1 MSYHD
6 SFVRVFHSSSCLNYP
21 CKTSRLVRRTNC
33 LKPDFDI
40 RGIHPVGNI
49 GREQG
54 SFWWPLLGAYLTHP
68 LYFWD
73 LNSVFSVFF

>member
-1 MSYHD
+1 MTLCEYTINI
-6 SFVRVFHSSSCLNYP
+6 FKQNFIPTNW
-21 CKTSRLVRRTNC
+21 TSRNTRGTQ
-33 LKPDFDI
+33 
-40 RGIHPVGNI
+40 GIHPVGNI

-54 SFWWPLLGAYLTHP
+54 SFWWPLLDAYLTHP

>member
-1 MSYHD
+1 MLYIH
-6 SFVRVFHSSSCLNYP
+6 CWL
-21 CKTSRLVRRTNC
+21 
-33 LKPDFDI
+33 LKCQKALQD
-40 RGIHPVGNI
+40 GIHPVGNI

>member
-1 MSYHD
+1 MFIYGK
-6 SFVRVFHSSSCLNYP
+6 LNFQLSD
-21 CKTSRLVRRTNC
+21 C
-33 LKPDFDI
+33 
-40 RGIHPVGNI
+40 IHPVGNI

-54 SFWWPLLGAYLTHP
+54 SFWWPLLGAYLTYP